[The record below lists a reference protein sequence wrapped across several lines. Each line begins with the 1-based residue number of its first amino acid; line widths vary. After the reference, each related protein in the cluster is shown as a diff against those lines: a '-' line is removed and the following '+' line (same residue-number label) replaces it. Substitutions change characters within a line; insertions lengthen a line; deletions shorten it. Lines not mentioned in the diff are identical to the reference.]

1 MMTSPLSV
9 EVNTSGE
16 KKRSNAARLD
26 SAGTGFVYTVG
37 SLKASVFECLLMW
50 WVGISSLAES
60 LPGQIFMGLREAS
73 LKGKP
78 VVND

>member
-1 MMTSPLSV
+1 MTSPLPV

-16 KKRSNAARLD
+16 K
-26 SAGTGFVYTVG
+26 SAVTQHDWTVQEPVIVYTVG
-37 SLKASVFECLLMW
+37 SLKASVFDCLFIW
-50 WVGISSLAES
+50 WAGISSLTES